1 MLLEMLLDQNR
12 AVIRRDLENVI
23 EQIFVAVADANELGP
38 FDLILRISA
47 QGEKALGEVF
57 TSKKKLL
64 YDFDAGAEIQ
74 KLFDLQLQ
82 RVPEIAKK
90 AVVKRMGNQTVG
102 GQISKALEA
111 GAILIRYNND
121 CEMKYYRQLDKKL
134 KLIDIED
141 FFANISL

>member
-1 MLLEMLLDQNR
+1 MLLDQNR
-12 AVIRRDLENVI
+12 AVIRTDLENVI

-47 QGEKALGEVF
+47 QGEKALGEVL
-57 TSKKKLL
+57 TSKKKIL
-64 YDFDAGAEIQ
+64 YDFDAGNEIQ

-90 AVVKRMGNQTVG
+90 AVIKRMGNQTVG

-111 GAILIRYNND
+111 GAILIRYNKD
-121 CEMKYYRQLDKKL
+121 FEMKYYRQLDKKL